1 MNARERIHTS
11 QYWNRSVCS
20 CKLKDN
26 TEGFLVLG
34 SLSVKV
40 AIDISPLKTGHSV
53 RGIGSYTKYLVEEF
67 KKGEFKNI
75 EFKFF
80 ESPTPPPLGDVIH
93 YPYFDLFFHTLPI
106 LKKSSRVVVTIHDVI
121 PLVFPNHFPTGI
133 KGNINFFLQKFA
145 LNNVDAV
152 IFDSKTSKDDIVSKL
167 SIPEEKIHVVYLA
180 PSPVFKKISVPKK
193 LSQVVRKYDLP
204 SQFVLYVGDVNWSKN
219 IQNLLEA
226 VNKSEVNLIMVGKAL
241 ADESLAEVREIN
253 NLINKLNIKDKVF
266 RVGYIKDY
274 DLVAIYNLAQVTVLP
289 SYYEGFGLPVLESM
303 ACGTP
308 VVCSNVASLKEIGQ
322 DAAIFCDPTDP
333 NDISKK
339 IDMISKLTTTQKEKT
354 SQKLIK
360 HASKFSWE
368 KVAGET
374 IKVYKSVSS
383 LND

>member
-1 MNARERIHTS
+1 M
-11 QYWNRSVCS
+11 
-20 CKLKDN
+20 
-26 TEGFLVLG
+26 
-34 SLSVKV
+34 KV

-80 ESPTPPPLGDVIH
+80 ESPTSPPPVDVIH

-152 IFDSKTSKDDIVSKL
+152 ICDSKTSKDDIVSKL

-226 VNKSEVNLIMVGKAL
+226 VNKSEVNLVMVGQAV

-253 NLINKLNIKDKVF
+253 KLINKLNIKDKVF
-266 RVGYIKDY
+266 RIGYIKDY

-308 VVCSNVASLKEIGQ
+308 VVCSNVASLTEVGKN
-322 DAAIFCDPTDP
+322 AAIFCDP
-333 NDISKK
+333 NDSKDIASKISYVLNLDTK
-339 IDMISKLTTTQKEKT
+339 SKEKLKNT
-354 SQKLIK
+354 SLKQ
-360 HASKFSWE
+360 ASKFNWS
-368 KVAGET
+368 KTARNT
-374 IKVYKSVSS
+374 IEVYKS
-383 LND
+383 LHEN